1 MQEMIFEKKQES
13 FAKRLRR
20 VMDEQDI
27 RQVELCMRT
36 GIGKSAMSQ
45 YLSGAFLPKQEKIRA
60 IAKVLNV
67 SEAWLMGYDVPRKR
81 IEIVPDTGIM
91 EVVAADAAMKGA
103 HIPRGA
109 VVSVRKCEDLES
121 IDNGNIVCFSTKD
134 EKKLFRFYHRNG
146 DIVALTAAD
155 SGVEPMVFSARDVDN
170 GRLVIHGVV
179 EKIEIK
185 LK

>member
-1 MQEMIFEKKQES
+1 MEETG
-13 FAKRLRR
+13 
-20 VMDEQDI
+20 I

-45 YLSGAFLPKQEKIRA
+45 YLSGAFLPKHDKIRV
-60 IAKVLNV
+60 IADALNV

-91 EVVAADAAMKGA
+91 EVVAADSAMKGA